1 MNPEEM
7 KKAYYSRPK
16 MKHYVL
22 VLLAVFVLIG
32 AYYLISGSGQI
43 LSGAASEQPPALPGT
58 SDSPAV
64 ENTPSSP
71 PADIPPLL
79 PLGP

>member
-1 MNPEEM
+1 MNAKEIKET
-7 KKAYYSRPK
+7 YYSKPK

-22 VLLAVFVLIG
+22 VLVAVFVLIG

-43 LSGAASEQPPALPGT
+43 LLGAASEQPPALPGT
-58 SDSPAV
+58 SGSPAV
-64 ENTPSSP
+64 GNTPSSP